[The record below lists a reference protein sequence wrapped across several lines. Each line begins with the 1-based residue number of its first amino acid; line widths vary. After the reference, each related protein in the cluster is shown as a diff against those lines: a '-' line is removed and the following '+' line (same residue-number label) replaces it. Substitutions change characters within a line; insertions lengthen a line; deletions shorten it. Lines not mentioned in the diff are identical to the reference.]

1 MIKLKLVD
9 AVKIIAYNDGKSLEH
24 ENISSN
30 ISLWR
35 MPLSLSKKLRIK
47 SEFIGYLEFS
57 FKSFFRNTYLRNDI
71 INCHSLHVLPIGV
84 LIKIFYGSKLIYDAH
99 ELETEVVGAKG
110 LKKVFAKIMEQMMMP
125 FVDELIVVSDSI
137 AHWYKAKYKLK
148 NVTVIK
154 NIPNRQ
160 TGSMKIASNLLR
172 EKFNIPENDI
182 VGIYQGV
189 LSEHRG
195 VREILNAFIE
205 STPNKHIVFMG
216 FAGMADEVESAAKKY
231 PNIHFLPA
239 VKPEEVPLYTS
250 SADFGIHI
258 IPNSCLNHYYC
269 LPNKVYEYILSGI
282 PPIVS
287 DFPDMGKVVKDYDCG
302 WCIEPSK
309 KGLTKVLEMI
319 DKDSIHNKKNNLLK
333 ASENYSWENQ
343 EDLYTPLY
351 KRISNTK

>member
-1 MIKLKLVD
+1 MIKLKIVD
-9 AVKIIAYNDGKSLEH
+9 AIKIIAYNDGKSIEH
-24 ENISSN
+24 ENISSD

-35 MPLSLSKKLRIK
+35 MPLSLSKKLRLN
-47 SEFIGYLEFS
+47 SEFIGYVEFS
-57 FKSFFRNTYLRNDI
+57 VKSFFRNTYSRKDI

-84 LIKIFYGSKLIYDAH
+84 LIKIFSGAKLIYDAH

-110 LKKVFAKIMEQMMMP
+110 IKKVFAKMMEQMMMP

-137 AHWYKAKYKLK
+137 ANWYQNKYKLK
-148 NVTVIK
+148 NVAVIK

-160 TGSMKIASNLLR
+160 FGNMKITSNLLR
-172 EKFNIPENDI
+172 KKFNIPETAI

-216 FAGMADEVESAAKKY
+216 FAGMADEVESAAKNY
-231 PNIHFLPA
+231 PNIHFLSA
-239 VKPEEVPLYTS
+239 VKPEDVPLYTS

-287 DFPDMGKVVKDYDCG
+287 DFPDMSKVVNDYNCG
-302 WCIEPSK
+302 WCIEPTK
-309 KGLTKVLEMI
+309 KGLKFVLETI
-319 DKDSIHNKKNNLLK
+319 DKDSINSKKNNLLK

-343 EDLYTPLY
+343 EDLYSPIY